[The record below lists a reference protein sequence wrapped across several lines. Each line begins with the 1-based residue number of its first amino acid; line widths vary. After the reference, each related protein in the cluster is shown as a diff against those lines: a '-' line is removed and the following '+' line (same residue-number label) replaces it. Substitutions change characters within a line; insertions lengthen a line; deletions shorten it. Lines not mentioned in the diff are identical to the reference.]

1 MSFGHLSVFSVID
14 LKFKDIQESILTSL
28 FEYKTFESFTIWYV
42 EVL

>member
-14 LKFKDIQESILTSL
+14 LKFKDIQESNLTSL
-28 FEYKTFESFTIWYV
+28 FEYNTFEYNTMYYV